1 LAVCLVCGKFEEVD
15 LKKAMNGGWVFV
27 RCPECQRGTPYDII
41 ATYLSKTVDE
51 KNLDGFCPKHWFKDS
66 GICAY
71 CKMRREG
78 TTENV
83 T

>member
-27 RCPECQRGTPYDII
+27 RCPECQRGTPFDII

-51 KNLDGFCPKHWFKDS
+51 KYLMDFVQNIGSRTAESVHIVK
-66 GICAY
+66 
-71 CKMRREG
+71 
-78 TTENV
+78 
-83 T
+83 